1 MEEESKRTKHYH
13 AVYIEQYRE
22 RTFKIRTKL
31 SCVCKVSS
39 EKNNLFLKPVQ
50 QSFISHFHFV
60 FNSQASAM
68 VNTYFATT

>member
-1 MEEESKRTKHYH
+1 MEKESKERSIITLYS
-13 AVYIEQYRE
+13 IEQYRE

-60 FNSQASAM
+60 FNSQSSAM